1 MIIKKISEEC
11 VKVLIETEDIN
22 RYNIPYHKLSSND
35 EESVEFIYRLLFLI
49 FEETGVSFLE
59 SAISVEASP
68 ACAGNYFLTLSR
80 KSTQSE
86 GMSLR
91 KEGQVQSDMFIYA
104 LDTPEDLWGVRNVL
118 KKYTL
123 FIPER
128 CALYKLAGNYYIIFD
143 FPIEQTTHPDFE
155 KFMRMM
161 DEYLQPLRA
170 TPESEGYLCERG
182 KLICP
187 ALFLK

>member
-11 VKVLIETEDIN
+11 VKVLIESEDIN
-22 RYNIPYHKLSSND
+22 RYNIPYHKLSSSD

-68 ACAGNYFLTLSR
+68 ACGGNYFLTLSR
-80 KSTQSE
+80 KSEESE

-91 KEGQVQSDMFIYA
+91 KEGQIQSDMFIFA
-104 LDTPEDLWGVRNVL
+104 LEKIEDLWGV
-118 KKYTL
+118 KGAMEQYKC

-128 CALYKLAGNYYIIFD
+128 CALYKMAGSYYVILD
-143 FPIEQTTHPDFE
+143 FPVEQTGHPDFD
-155 KFMRMM
+155 KFMRRLG
-161 DEYLQPLRA
+161 EYLQPLRA

>member
-11 VKVLIETEDIN
+11 VKVLIESEDIN
-22 RYNIPYHKLSSND
+22 RYNIPYHKLSSSD

-49 FEETGVSFLE
+49 LEQTGVNMLE

-68 ACAGNYFLTLSR
+68 ACGGNYFLMLSR
-80 KSTQSE
+80 KNEESE

-91 KEGQVQSDMFIYA
+91 KEGQIQSDMFIFA
-104 LDTPEDLWGVRNVL
+104 LEDLKDLWGVKAVFEQNRN
-118 KKYTL
+118 

-128 CALYKLAGNYYIIFD
+128 CALYRMAGSYYVIID
-143 FPIEQTTHPDFE
+143 FPVEQTEHKDF
-155 KFMRMM
+155 KKMMRQLH
-161 DEYLQPLRA
+161 EYLLPLRA

-182 KLICP
+182 RLICP